1 MYNAY
6 HNHMILLG
14 EHEEDVEIESRTRTS
29 DHQGNNAASSDEE
42 GEGQRSGFFTETITD
57 CYNNSSLPHE

>member
-6 HNHMILLG
+6 HNNMILLG
-14 EHEEDVEIESRTRTS
+14 EHEDVEIESRTRSS
-29 DHQGNNAASSDEE
+29 DHQENEAASSDEE